1 MTHEKNI
8 RTIISSWWTQL
19 RTQDSLMTVEKII
32 ASDDGNKQKWY
43 DNDLMILISLTHP
56 IKVTGWWWWS

>member
-1 MTHEKNI
+1 MWRMRRRCRHTNERSRTFDAMTHEKNI

-32 ASDDGNKQKWY
+32 TSDDGNKQ
-43 DNDLMILISLTHP
+43 
-56 IKVTGWWWWS
+56 VV